1 MPSPGEPSLSLSE
14 WLVLCLI
21 TEQATHG
28 NAHLGG
34 DRVPR
39 RALCGP
45 AVSAAQS

>member
-28 NAHLGG
+28 NAIA
-34 DRVPR
+34 
-39 RALCGP
+39 ALSM
-45 AVSAAQS
+45 VRS